1 MNESNNTNTEPTII
15 VDLYKEEE
23 TQAQRAVTKPIRKRG
38 RPEKVSKDVFTEA
51 WNNCSSLKEVAELL
65 GVPALSA
72 SVKASNLRKSGRH
85 LKLYKRG
92 AKRKT
97 ACIASQVARC
107 NRGCEGMGTDPSP
120 LPGIYVPPGGWAV
133 KNCASYVHDAAV
145 NFGDLEK

>member
-1 MNESNNTNTEPTII
+1 MNEANKQP
-15 VDLYKEEE
+15 
-23 TQAQRAVTKPIRKRG
+23 KPINDSTSDVDVVYDMFYEAKKDPDASEKEWDVVMDSMVENHNVDGPGQLPNPTKLKRKRG

-72 SVKASNLRKSGRH
+72 SVKASNLRKSGRQ

-97 ACIASQVARC
+97 ACV
-107 NRGCEGMGTDPSP
+107 
-120 LPGIYVPPGGWAV
+120 
-133 KNCASYVHDAAV
+133 
-145 NFGDLEK
+145 

>member
-97 ACIASQVARC
+97 ACKAS
-107 NRGCEGMGTDPSP
+107 
-120 LPGIYVPPGGWAV
+120 
-133 KNCASYVHDAAV
+133 
-145 NFGDLEK
+145 

>member
-1 MNESNNTNTEPTII
+1 MNDINNINTEPTIV
-15 VDLYKEEE
+15 VDLEELARE
-23 TQAQRAVTKPIRKRG
+23 VAQPVLLTQPKKRG

-72 SVKASNLRKSGRH
+72 SVKASNLRKAGRN

-97 ACIASQVARC
+97 ACKAS
-107 NRGCEGMGTDPSP
+107 
-120 LPGIYVPPGGWAV
+120 
-133 KNCASYVHDAAV
+133 
-145 NFGDLEK
+145 